1 MRKGFG
7 STSTAFHLQLGQL
20 GLLYSDKLMKN
31 SFDHYYQY
39 CHAKGLCYLRQL
51 DPSASRANWG
61 RERLRKGFC
70 IYRRKSFAEN
80 CITHTQTC
88 CSPASSATENS
99 GYKSKFRASTHISG
113 LYPIRSVIWMVPVTL
128 TSLKRRKATKSSEMK
143 KWLNLKAREM
153 SNNELGAY
161 NCGTLFRS
169 GEFNCW
175 KIFPSWRLGK
185 RGRQYCDV
193 DILTLVLDV
202 QKLHVIQDS
211 WGINC
216 VSNLEGDDLLCP
228 KLQHWVEICAILSI
242 YK

>member
-1 MRKGFG
+1 
-7 STSTAFHLQLGQL
+7 
-20 GLLYSDKLMKN
+20 MKN

-113 LYPIRSVIWMVPVTL
+113 LYPIRSVRWMVPVTL

-185 RGRQYCDV
+185 RTMGQWGQT
-193 DILTLVLDV
+193 TLSTRL
-202 QKLHVIQDS
+202 
-211 WGINC
+211 WGHDFEDRW
-216 VSNLEGDDLLCP
+216 LWGHATLRT
-228 KLQHWVEICAILSI
+228 K
-242 YK
+242 